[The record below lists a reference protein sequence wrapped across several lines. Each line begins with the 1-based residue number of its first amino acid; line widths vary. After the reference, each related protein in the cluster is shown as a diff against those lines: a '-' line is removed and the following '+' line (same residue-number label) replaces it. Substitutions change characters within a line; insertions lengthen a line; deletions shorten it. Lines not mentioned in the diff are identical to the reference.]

1 MRDELFIRGE
11 VPMTKS
17 EVRAISLSKLEL
29 KSDCVLYD
37 VGAGTGSV
45 SIEASRFLTSG
56 RIYAIEKKPEAIS
69 LIKANKEK
77 LGADCVTIVE
87 GTAPEAL
94 EDLEMPTHV
103 FIGGTSGSMTEVLDL
118 VLQKNP
124 KARVVINVIALESL
138 AEVLSFFKN
147 RSIVGEIVQVQV
159 ARSRKMG
166 NYHLMTGQNP
176 VYVVSFGEEGGD
188 SFEV

>member
-1 MRDELFIRGE
+1 
-11 VPMTKS
+11 MTKS

-77 LGADCVTIVE
+77 LGAGCVTIVE